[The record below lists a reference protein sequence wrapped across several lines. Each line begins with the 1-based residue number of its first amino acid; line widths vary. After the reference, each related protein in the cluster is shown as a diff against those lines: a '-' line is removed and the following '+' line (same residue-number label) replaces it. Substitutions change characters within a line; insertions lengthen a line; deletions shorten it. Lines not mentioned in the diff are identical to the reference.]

1 MSVCNA
7 APEKRGEELSDE
19 KDRDEITRPQPDC
32 SFRLAILLM
41 PRFDEE
47 AYHQHTP
54 GADPHLPPF

>member
-1 MSVCNA
+1 MSICDA

-19 KDRDEITRPQPDC
+19 KDRNEITGPQPNR

-47 AYHQHTP
+47 AYHEHSP
-54 GADPHLPPF
+54 GANTYLPPS